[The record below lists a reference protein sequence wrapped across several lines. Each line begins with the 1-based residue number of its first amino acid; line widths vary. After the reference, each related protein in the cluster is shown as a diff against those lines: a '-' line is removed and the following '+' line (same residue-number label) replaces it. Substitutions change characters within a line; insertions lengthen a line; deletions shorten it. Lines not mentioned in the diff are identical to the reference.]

1 MISDVNDR
9 TDGIFGGK
17 VVLRLINVIS
27 LAKEKL
33 GCYTESRKSRV

>member
-1 MISDVNDR
+1 MISEA
-9 TDGIFGGK
+9 TDGNDYIFGGK

-27 LAKEKL
+27 LAKEKS